1 MGPLYNQL
9 LSKVKPAFEG
19 KHVQTV
25 AFLWFQGERD
35 ARKGLTDRYIDSF
48 VGIIIQLEGDLR
60 RKDVKI
66 VMGRLRDFEMEN
78 KT

>member
-1 MGPLYNQL
+1 MFKPSHSFG
-9 LSKVKPAFEG
+9 SKV
-19 KHVQTV
+19 
-25 AFLWFQGERD
+25 RD

-60 RKDVKI
+60 RKDVNI